1 MTARIFLGFSAL
13 LWLPYGLFCFFQPSY
28 LAEVAGVAASSPTG
42 TIELRAMYG
51 GLEAAL
57 GVLAG
62 LAGLALFRPQLL
74 RPALVTLAF
83 VCSGL
88 FLARLLGAGLG
99 RELSSYT
106 AFGLAFE
113 LVSAALAIWL
123 LAHEPGLES
132 STR

>member
-1 MTARIFLGFSAL
+1 MAARIFLGLSAL

-42 TIELRAMYG
+42 IIELRAMYG

-57 GVLAG
+57 GV

-99 RELSSYT
+99 REVSTYT
-106 AFGLAFE
+106 ALGLAFE
-113 LVSAALAIWL
+113 LISAALAAWC
-123 LAHEPGLES
+123 LAREPGPAAA
-132 STR
+132 

>member
-1 MTARIFLGFSAL
+1 MAGRAFLGFSAL
-13 LWLPYGLFCFFQPSY
+13 VWFPYGLFCFFQPSY

-42 TIELRAMYG
+42 TIEIRAMYG

-57 GVLAG
+57 GA
-62 LAGLALFRPQLL
+62 LAGLALFRPMLL

-99 RELSSYT
+99 REVSGYT
-106 AFGLAFE
+106 AFGLVFE
-113 LVSAALAIWL
+113 LLSAALATWL
-123 LAHEPGLES
+123 LTREPGQ
-132 STR
+132 TAA

>member
-1 MTARIFLGFSAL
+1 MATRIFLGLSAL
-13 LWLPYGLFCFFQPSY
+13 LWLSYGLFCFFQPSY
-28 LAEVAGVAASSPTG
+28 LAEAAGVAASSATG

-57 GVLAG
+57 GV

-113 LVSAALAIWL
+113 LISAALAIWL
-123 LAHEPGLES
+123 LAREPGPAAA
-132 STR
+132 

>member
-1 MTARIFLGFSAL
+1 
-13 LWLPYGLFCFFQPSY
+13 
-28 LAEVAGVAASSPTG
+28 
-42 TIELRAMYG
+42 MYG

-57 GVLAG
+57 GV

-113 LVSAALAIWL
+113 LISAALATWF
-123 LAHEPGLES
+123 LAREPGPAAA
-132 STR
+132 

>member
-1 MTARIFLGFSAL
+1 MAARIFLGFSAL

-28 LAEVAGVAASSPTG
+28 LAEVAGVAATSPTG

-57 GVLAG
+57 GV

-88 FLARLLGAGLG
+88 FLARLRGAGLG

-113 LVSAALAIWL
+113 LISAALATWL
-123 LAHEPGLES
+123 LAREPGPAAA
-132 STR
+132 